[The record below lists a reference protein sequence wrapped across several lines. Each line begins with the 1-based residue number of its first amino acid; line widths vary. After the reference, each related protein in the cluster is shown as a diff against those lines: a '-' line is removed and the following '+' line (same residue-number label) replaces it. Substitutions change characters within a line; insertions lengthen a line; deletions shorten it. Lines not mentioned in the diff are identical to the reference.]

1 VGSVSDHQPPSARPP
16 GREPATAASPRS
28 LLLPAL
34 LAVVFGLLFFAS
46 GWTVLAACGADTLL
60 GVVVFSWCNR
70 PAAAPAAEDPELQRE
85 AVLRDQIAQLER
97 SLRDPRR
104 CGARVAL
111 RPPVVVPPAKSEPPA
126 TEPPAEAL
134 PECPPGKVARPPNEL
149 VFVVDTSG
157 SMDLPHNIP
166 PNVDRDLQNNLQS
179 PNPFLRERANAEWE
193 RLRRAPV
200 TDRMQLA
207 KTGLGDAIRRAPPVG
222 RMGLVSFGDCGTG
235 GVVDHGSFDPPQRPA
250 LVGRIGALQ
259 PVSGTPLA
267 RALAVAAGLIAGG
280 NTPDDPVNLVVVT
293 DGNDSCG
300 GNPCAV
306 AKALKA
312 RKPGL
317 VINVVDL
324 AGWTDVKCIAQATG
338 GFYKS
343 GAGGIDLQPLL
354 REAAGFEGEGMC
366 RTGK

>member
-1 VGSVSDHQPPSARPP
+1 M
-16 GREPATAASPRS
+16 
-28 LLLPAL
+28 LPVL
-34 LAVVFGLLFFAS
+34 LAAAFALLFFAS
-46 GWTVLAACGADTLL
+46 GWTVLAACGANTLL
-60 GVVVFSWCNR
+60 GGVMFGWCSR
-70 PAAAPAAEDPELQRE
+70 PAGGPAMDDPEMQRE

-126 TEPPAEAL
+126 TEAPK
-134 PECPPGKVARPPNEL
+134 ECPPGKVARPPNEL

-179 PNPFLRERANAEWE
+179 PNPFLRERATAEWE

-235 GVVDHGSFDPPQRPA
+235 GVVDHGAFDPPQRPA

-267 RALAVAAGLIAGG
+267 RALVVAAGLIAGG

-343 GAGGIDLQPLL
+343 GAGGIDLQPML